1 MNMFENLSLKMKL
14 GLGFAIP
21 LVLFT
26 IISVVG
32 SQTLSHLIESQK
44 TVDKDHKIIE
54 KGDEL
59 FAAVTEMESGLRGY
73 LITGRESY
81 LEPYR
86 EGKQHFDKLI
96 EAVAPL
102 IQDDSAQTSR
112 IDQVRMLERSWQSE
126 HFREAI
132 NLHEKILSGE
142 RPLSTLTSF
151 VTSSNGPVYMEDM
164 RKILQDFIAEER
176 KLIAI
181 HQDENSATASFATTS
196 TYLGSGIAIL
206 IGIIAAALLT
216 RNITRALG
224 GEPSYAASVATKI
237 AN

>member
-1 MNMFENLSLKMKL
+1 MGSRSLGQAFNPTGGQDEYVRKSQFKNEAR
-14 GLGFAIP
+14 LGFAIP

-26 IISVVG
+26 IVSIVASQSV
-32 SQTLSHLIESQK
+32 SHLITIQK

-59 FAAVTEMESGLRGY
+59 FAALTEMESGLRGY

-132 NLHEKILSGE
+132 NLHEKILSG
-142 RPLSTLTSF
+142 R
-151 VTSSNGPVYMEDM
+151 G
-164 RKILQDFIAEER
+164 
-176 KLIAI
+176 
-181 HQDENSATASFATTS
+181 H
-196 TYLGSGIAIL
+196 
-206 IGIIAAALLT
+206 
-216 RNITRALG
+216 
-224 GEPSYAASVATKI
+224 
-237 AN
+237 